1 MNPSQTQ
8 VYEFG
13 DFRMDVVKRLLW
25 RRNGAAVPLTPRVF
39 DTLLYLVQHKDAVL
53 DKERLMEAVWPD
65 SIVEENNLSQ
75 NISTLRRVF
84 GEDPGSHR
92 FIVTVPGRG
101 YRFVA
106 DVRTRDNVAEDA
118 DRDEL
123 VSEASSPDL
132 NVAAKPTTPELNLP
146 DGKRRVQ
153 PVLLAGIAI
162 ALMGVA
168 AIFVFVGRTHD
179 HPAVSPAKASS
190 SAAAAPEKSIAVL
203 PFENLSDE
211 KENTYFAAGVQEEIL
226 SNLAKIADLK
236 VISRTSANLYK
247 SGNPRSS
254 REIGQQL
261 GVAYLLEGSVQ
272 RVGHRLRV
280 NTQLIDA
287 RTDAHLWAQT
297 YDRDVTDVF
306 AIQSEIAKT
315 IADQLRAKMSPAE
328 RAAITQPPTADLI
341 ANDLY
346 VRALELEFTANEQA
360 NQLEAVRLLEQ
371 AVARDPQFV
380 RAYCKLG
387 EMHLALYF
395 AGHDH
400 TPARREWANTAIERA
415 AQIQPDA
422 GEVHLARARYF
433 YHGFLDYDRARAELN
448 IAGHTLP
455 NEPAVCFL
463 TALIDRRQGRFE
475 EAISNFERAVGLDP
489 RNVYYVMTA
498 GNTYNSLHRY
508 REASRLHERALSISP
523 RDDYW
528 VRIEG
533 TFPTLYG
540 RADIRPLRRELDS
553 ILAEAPEAAPEISS
567 ALFQCAV
574 FERDSAAANR
584 ALAVLPPEGGRM
596 APGTNFSFP
605 REWFVGLAAR
615 AFNDS
620 EAARTAFIAARE
632 VAEKI
637 VRDQPDYAPAWGLL
651 GRIDAGLGRK
661 EDAIKEGRRACEL
674 LPISK
679 DAWAGPHNI
688 KDLALI
694 YAWTGES
701 DLAFEQLAL
710 LAQKGLHY
718 GELKLDPEWDA
729 LRTDPRFEKLLAS
742 YAPKEVSP

>member
-1 MNPSQTQ
+1 MNPSPSQ

-13 DFRMDVVKRLLW
+13 DFRMDVGKRLLW
-25 RRNGAAVPLTPRVF
+25 RREGTVVPLRPRVF
-39 DTLLYLVQHKDAVL
+39 ETLVYLVEHNGVVL

-84 GEDPGSHR
+84 GEEPGSHR

-106 DVRTRDNVAEDA
+106 DVTTRDNA
-118 DRDEL
+118 DGEANKLEL
-123 VSEASSPDL
+123 ASEAASPEPRVASEPTAPDL
-132 NVAAKPTTPELNLP
+132 EMPH
-146 DGKRRVQ
+146 GKRKAR
-153 PVLLAGIAI
+153 PVLLAVIAI
-162 ALMGVA
+162 TLIGA
-168 AIFVFVGRTHD
+168 AAFAVFSGRTHNE
-179 HPAVSPAKASS
+179 SPAHASP
-190 SAAAAPEKSIAVL
+190 SATAPEKSIAVL

-211 KENTYFAAGVQEEIL
+211 KENAYFAAGVQDEIL
-226 SNLAKIADLK
+226 SNLARIADLK

-254 REIGQQL
+254 REIGRQL

-280 NTQLIDA
+280 NTQLVDA

-297 YDRDVTDVF
+297 YDRDVTDVL
-306 AIQSEIAKT
+306 AIQSEIART

-400 TPARREWANTAIERA
+400 TPARREWANAAIERA

-448 IAGHTLP
+448 IARRTLP
-455 NEPAVCFL
+455 NEPAVYFL
-463 TALIDRRQGRFE
+463 TANIDRRQGRFE
-475 EAISNFERAVGLDP
+475 EAMSNFERAVGLDP
-489 RNVYYVMTA
+489 RNIYYLMTA
-498 GNTYNSLHRY
+498 GNTYNGLHRY
-508 REASRLHERALSISP
+508 SEASRLHERALSISP
-523 RDDYW
+523 HDDYW
-528 VRIEG
+528 VRIER

-540 RADIRPLRRELDS
+540 RADIRPLRRELNA
-553 ILAEAPEAAPEISS
+553 IRAEAPEAAPEISS
-567 ALFQCAV
+567 ALFQCAI

-596 APGTNFSFP
+596 AAGTNFSFP
-605 REWFVGLAAR
+605 REWFAGLAAR
-615 AFNDS
+615 IFNDP
-620 EAARTAFIAARE
+620 EAARTAFTAARGI
-632 VAEKI
+632 AEKI
-637 VRDQPDYAPAWGLL
+637 VRDQPDDAPAWSLL
-651 GRIDAGLGRK
+651 GRIDAALGRK

-679 DAWAGPHNI
+679 DAWAGPYYV
-688 KDLALI
+688 KALASI

-701 DLAFEQLAL
+701 DLALEQLAL

-729 LRTDPRFEKLLAS
+729 LRADPRFEKLIAS
-742 YAPKEVSP
+742 YARKDISD